1 MTVTRIGVERGS
13 EPPPEQPG
21 HPPLLSLTAA
31 ARTAGVSRST
41 LRRRLSEGAFSGAQR
56 DAQGAW
62 LIPVTDLIQAG
73 LSPAVTPPT
82 STPMSMPVNGV
93 VSLPDLPVRVAELEA
108 ELATERLKREAAE
121 RLATERLDRVE
132 DLRLALRALGPA
144 PTDPA
149 RVSTRRRWWS
159 RREG

>member
-1 MTVTRIGVERGS
+1 MTATTAGVERGS

-41 LRRRLSEGAFSGAQR
+41 LRRRLAEGAFKGAQR
-56 DAQGAW
+56 DAQGQW
-62 LIPVTDLIQAG
+62 QVPVTDLIAVG

-82 STPMSMPVNGV
+82 GTPMSMPVSV
-93 VSLPDLPVRVAELEA
+93 PDRVAVLEA
-108 ELATERLKREAAE
+108 ELAVERAKREAAE

-132 DLRLALRALGPA
+132 DLRLALRALGPGA
-144 PTDPA
+144 TEVARASSPA
-149 RVSTRRRWWS
+149 RRRWWA
-159 RREG
+159 RRDG